1 MESLPTGKPFHRLSV
16 FFRLFVVF
24 IIIGPFSLIYLAVCI
39 PFLPFRG
46 LRIRIGDLYGK
57 AVGGLIC
64 RIAGIRPVLINPE
77 RIQEYKP
84 AMYVCNHTSTIDM
97 WTGMYL
103 APFGTC
109 GVAKTEIVKV
119 PFFGLAYLLSGHLLI
134 DRSDRA
140 KAVASMEKARR
151 TIKKHKLSLWM
162 WPEGTRSRTGRLQPL
177 KKGFVH
183 LAISTGLPV
192 VPVIFHNADLYWPP
206 RSFRVT
212 PGKLRIEVLEP
223 LDTSDWKPEQAS
235 QHAMEVW
242 RAFQNAIPER
252 QRGPEPESDL

>member
-1 MESLPTGKPFHRLSV
+1 MESVPTGKPLHRISV
-16 FFRLFVVF
+16 IIRLLFVFCV
-24 IIIGPFSLIYLAVCI
+24 IGPTSILYLAICI

-64 RIAGIRPVLINPE
+64 KIAGIRPVVINPE

-97 WTGMYL
+97 WVGMYL

-109 GVAKTEIVKV
+109 GVAKKEIVKV
-119 PFFGLAYLLSGHLLI
+119 PFFGQAFFLSGHLLI
-134 DRSDRA
+134 DRSNRA
-140 KAVASMEKARR
+140 KAVASMEKARQVVE
-151 TIKKHKLSLWM
+151 KHSLSLWM
-162 WPEGTRSRTGRLQPL
+162 WPEGTRSRTGQLQPL

-192 VPVIFHNADLYWPP
+192 VPVVFHNADWNWPP

-212 PGKLRIEVLEP
+212 PGDLRIEILEP
-223 LDTSDWKPEQAS
+223 LDTSHWKPEQAGE
-235 QHAMEVW
+235 HAMELW
-242 RAFQNAIPER
+242 HAFQNALSER
-252 QRGPEPESDL
+252 QQGPEPSP